1 MLIQPIQLKLNVW
14 RKEMKKYFYTPL
26 LILLALSITNCR
38 GSGITQLEATNIALN
53 NQVNSLMTQLT
64 QQASSPIGT
73 AQEPI
78 RASTESVAPTEF
90 PLATSNP
97 LPAGE
102 SAVIAPTLIF
112 SGSGTITPFS
122 NNTVYPLI
130 LFGSANVHMICD
142 PNDAT
147 DGNVWIDNKSY
158 IVSCNANSESWFP
171 WKQDITVGDHYIYS
185 LNAND
190 KYEFWT
196 IGSTPFTI
204 RNKFSRSDYMFRI
217 INSGIYNLSANLIK
231 GEFNLYITCEGA
243 QNFNYVITQSTTI
256 PVVLNPARCELLI
269 RDSPP
274 GTLTPGEIEVSLEF
288 VK

>member
-1 MLIQPIQLKLNVW
+1 M
-14 RKEMKKYFYTPL
+14 RRYFYVPL
-26 LILLALSITNCR
+26 FILLALSITNCQ
-38 GSGITQLEATNIALN
+38 SSDITQLEATNVALN

-64 QQASSPIGT
+64 QQASSPIQT
-73 AQEPI
+73 AKEPI
-78 RASTESVAPTEF
+78 KVSTESVAPTEF
-90 PLATSNP
+90 PLAPSSP

-102 SAVIAPTLIF
+102 AAVIAPTLIF

-122 NNTVYPLI
+122 NHKVYQSI
-130 LFGSANVHMICD
+130 LFGAANVHMICD
-142 PNDAT
+142 PNDTA
-147 DGNVWIDNKSY
+147 DGEVWIDNKSMT
-158 IVSCNANSESWFP
+158 VSCSPNSESWFP

-196 IGSTPFTI
+196 IGSAPFTI
-204 RNKFSRSDYMFRI
+204 TNKYSRSDYMFQ
-217 INSGIYNLSANLIK
+217 INNPGIYNLSANLIK
-231 GEFNLYITCEGA
+231 AAFNLYLTCEGA
-243 QNFNYVITQSTTI
+243 QNFTYEITASMTI
-256 PVVLNPARCELLI
+256 PIVLNPARCELLI